1 MSESVDRDYLDDPNF
16 VLRFVNKKSTER
28 VMELVTK
35 IKEAFKQPEDTKITE
50 PARALALTDA
60 HPELLLASPHI
71 LDLAPDDG
79 AAPPPAPRLASL
91 KPFLFPFYPASAP
104 RQRSDPEYEKVRQGF
119 LTAARTEHE
128 RLLWGFQDRFIRDL
142 CAADEQ
148 FQRSPFQVATAQI
161 AREQTLPIHLVE
173 KRKETL
179 QTRVNSLMRKSQRK
193 AAAVLE
199 AQKEIQAKRLKL
211 EQDVHDNA
219 RSILLLQK
227 RIEEQREINT
237 NAATLARTETGSTE
251 DDFAVLVATLHHQI
265 DETRKQL
272 YRADHRFEEEMLE
285 AKQTSEML
293 LGEIRSIKA
302 REPELDRNVAVQK
315 VEMEKLQKRLEQA
328 ERISQK
334 LKARVRKLTDKRKE
348 MRDEMTVCDQNDW
361 KTKIESLH
369 DA

>member
-1 MSESVDRDYLDDPNF
+1 MSSSDLHASDLEDTAPPQAVPSDSWEMTHVQSIREVREAEIETRKFELHREREELDTTLITKDVLLQKQVRGITEECGKLRLEVAWLERDL
-16 VLRFVNKKSTER
+16 SQ
-28 VMELVTK
+28 
-35 IKEAFKQPEDTKITE
+35 IKEA
-50 PARALALTDA
+50 AR
-60 HPELLLASPHI
+60 
-71 LDLAPDDG
+71 
-79 AAPPPAPRLASL
+79 
-91 KPFLFPFYPASAP
+91 
-104 RQRSDPEYEKVRQGF
+104 RQ
-119 LTAARTEHE
+119 
-128 RLLWGFQDRFIRDL
+128 I
-142 CAADEQ
+142 
-148 FQRSPFQVATAQI
+148 
-161 AREQTLPIHLVE
+161 
-173 KRKETL
+173 
-179 QTRVNSLMRKSQRK
+179 
-193 AAAVLE
+193 LE

-211 EQDVHDNA
+211 EQYVHDNA